1 MVKEFSGSI
10 WGSKPKNIDEAKKK
24 PLLTPK
30 EVSHIIDKLKNQ
42 DTYAPYE
49 KKLLNA
55 CYEWLKNYNRR
66 KY

>member
-10 WGSKPKNIDEAKKK
+10 WGEHPKNINEPEKK

-30 EVSHIIDKLKNQ
+30 EVGNIIGKLKNQ
-42 DTYAPYE
+42 INYAKYE
-49 KKLLNA
+49 KKLLDA